1 MVLLLFTNFNKFYYN
16 SLICTPPKQNETET
30 NKHRSGPTCGDTHP
44 TRQDQQPRA
53 RESSEH
59 AQLPHLLRPPLRLHL
74 NQVIL
79 VAHQQIVS
87 RFLRLLSLTNP
98 ECKIG
103 NVAFFLHL
111 YHHYFTYIY
120 RLLLYNK
127 IVFFM
132 IFTIINF
139 IDFILQF
146 FSSLLYFY
154 FKKFHFLLY
163 I

>member
-1 MVLLLFTNFNKFYYN
+1 MC
-16 SLICTPPKQNETET
+16 SPPKQNETET

-59 AQLPHLLRPPLRLHL
+59 AQLSHLLRSPMRLHL

-87 RFLRLLSLTNP
+87 RFLRLRLLSLTNP

-103 NVAFFLHL
+103 NVAFILHL
-111 YHHYFTYIY
+111 YHHYFIYIYIY

-127 IVFFM
+127 IVF
-132 IFTIINF
+132 
-139 IDFILQF
+139 L
-146 FSSLLYFY
+146 
-154 FKKFHFLLY
+154 
-163 I
+163 